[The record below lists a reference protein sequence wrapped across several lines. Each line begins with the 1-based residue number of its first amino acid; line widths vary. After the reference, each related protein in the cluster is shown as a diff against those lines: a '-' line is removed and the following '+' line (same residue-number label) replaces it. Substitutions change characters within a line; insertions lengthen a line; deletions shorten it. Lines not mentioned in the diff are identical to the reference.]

1 MRDDYSTGDA
11 DTGHA
16 LMARP
21 IATGGGCRGGATIY
35 RERSVVKSEV
45 KNDVIILSRTR

>member
-1 MRDDYSTGDA
+1 MEYGTGDA

-21 IATGGGCRGGATIY
+21 IATGGGCRCGGATIY

-45 KNDVIILSRTR
+45 KNEVTILSRTG